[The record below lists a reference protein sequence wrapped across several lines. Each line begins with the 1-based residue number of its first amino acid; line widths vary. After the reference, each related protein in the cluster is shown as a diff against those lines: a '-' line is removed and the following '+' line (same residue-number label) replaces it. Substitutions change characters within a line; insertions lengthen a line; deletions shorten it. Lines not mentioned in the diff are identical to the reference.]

1 MSASKFDT
9 RNIKVFDNEVL
20 EQKLENNLITALD
33 MNQFI
38 TMDYSMVEEPGMVKK
53 IRVYSGTG
61 AVEDLDMGNGN
72 TGDIGSEWKET
83 PYEVKVTQG
92 RVPFYDEQAMADPM
106 AIDKA
111 IQHLSEAL
119 VNDVTEKVVTELR
132 KGSGEIATLDFDG
145 IVDAI
150 AALPGEKNDDLYL
163 LMNKKA
169 YAELQKSSKNYLSY
183 VEAFV
188 RRGYVGSIAG
198 VPIYVSA
205 AVSNGK
211 PDANPVVPEVAEA
224 FLASKSAITCF
235 MKKGVETEQERD
247 ADTRKTTIFGRNV
260 KVIALTDATKVA
272 KFLAD

>member
-1 MSASKFDT
+1 MAASKFDT

-61 AVEDLDMGNGN
+61 AVEDLDMAAGN
-72 TGDIGSEWKET
+72 TKDIGSEWKET

-119 VNDVTEKVVTELR
+119 VNDVTEKVVAELG
-132 KGSGEIATLDFDG
+132 KGSGTIATMDFDG

-150 AALPGEKNDDLYL
+150 AELPGEKNDDLYL

-169 YAELQKSSKNYLSY
+169 YAELQKSSKDYLSY

-198 VPIYVSA
+198 VPIYVTA
-205 AVSNGK
+205 AIDDK
-211 PDANPVVPEVAEA
+211 KAAA
-224 FLASKSAITCF
+224 FLGAKSAITCF

-272 KFLAD
+272 KYVAA

>member
-1 MSASKFDT
+1 MASKFDT
-9 RNIKVFDNEVL
+9 DNIKVFDNEVL

-53 IRVYSGTG
+53 IRRYNGTG
-61 AVEDLDMGNGN
+61 AVEDLAMGDGN
-72 TGDIGSEWKET
+72 TEDIGSEWAEES
-83 PYEVKVTQG
+83 YEVKVTQG
-92 RVPFYDEQAMADPM
+92 RVPFYDEQAMADPK

-119 VNDVTEKVVTELR
+119 TNDVTVKVVDELR

-150 AALPGEKNDDLYL
+150 AALPDESHNDMYL
-163 LMNKKA
+163 LMNKLA
-169 YAELQKSSKNYLSY
+169 YAELQKDAKDYLSY

-198 VPIYVSA
+198 VPIYVTA
-205 AVSNGK
+205 AISNA
-211 PDANPVVPEVAEA
+211 DADADPAVEEHAEA
-224 FLASKSAITCF
+224 FLACKSAIVCF

-260 KVIALTDATKVA
+260 KVIALVDGSKVA
-272 KFLAD
+272 HYEAE